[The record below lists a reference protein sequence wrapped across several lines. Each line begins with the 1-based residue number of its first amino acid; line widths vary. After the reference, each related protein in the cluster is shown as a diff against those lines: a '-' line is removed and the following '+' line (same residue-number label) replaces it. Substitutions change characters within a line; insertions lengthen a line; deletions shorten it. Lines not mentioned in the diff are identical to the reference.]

1 VRVRP
6 RPYSSTVCGL
16 DTSETPSR
24 RTLVLL
30 VTPIVVLIAVGT
42 VANAL
47 TPWLLKNHPLW
58 LVALEARNRNLL
70 AAASRVDVVPFV
82 VFGVVRRMVSDPL
95 FFLLGHLYGDRAL
108 RWAERRLG
116 SNDVIVKVT
125 EQGFRRA
132 SGAMVFLFPGALV
145 CVLAGVSRMSV
156 RAFFALN
163 FAGTVAAVIVLR
175 LFARVLEGPIDA
187 VLRFNDRNWKWLTIL
202 SVALV
207 GAALLLQR
215 ARGEGELEAV
225 LDLESDLAE
234 EDDPGPA

>member
-1 VRVRP
+1 
-6 RPYSSTVCGL
+6 L
-16 DTSETPSR
+16 DASATPSR
-24 RTLVLL
+24 RTLILL
-30 VTPIVVLIAVGT
+30 VTPIVILIAVGT

-82 VFGVVRRMVSDPL
+82 VFGVLRRMLSDPL
-95 FFLLGHLYGDRAL
+95 FFLLGHLYGDNAL

-156 RAFFALN
+156 RAFLTLN
-163 FAGTVAAVIVLR
+163 LAGTVSAVIVLR
-175 LFARVLEGPIDA
+175 LFAKVLEAPIEA
-187 VLRFNDRNWKWLTIL
+187 VLRFNDRNVKWLTLL

-207 GAALLLQR
+207 VTALILQR
-215 ARGEGELEAV
+215 RRGEGELEAV
-225 LDLESDLAE
+225 LDIETDLAETAE
-234 EDDPGPA
+234 EDDPEAP